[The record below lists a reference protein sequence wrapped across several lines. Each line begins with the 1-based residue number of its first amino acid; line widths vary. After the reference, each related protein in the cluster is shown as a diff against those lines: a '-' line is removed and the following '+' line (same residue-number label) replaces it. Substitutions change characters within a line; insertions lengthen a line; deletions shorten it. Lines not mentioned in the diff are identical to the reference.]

1 MTIEQIRE
9 MVKGP
14 EYEFLRTNPHL
25 NGRIIFLTLG
35 GSYSYGT
42 NVETSDVDV
51 RGCALNSPSDLL
63 GLTNFEQV
71 VNTQTDTTVYSF
83 TKLVSLLLNC
93 NPNTIEMLGC
103 KPEHYFYLTNV
114 GKEMIDNR
122 KLFMS
127 RRAVQ
132 SFGGYATQQLRR
144 LENALARDKLS
155 QARREEHIRN
165 SMEGAV
171 RSFKSRYTSFDK
183 GSVQLYT
190 AESQREDLD
199 REIFAN
205 IHLEGYP
212 AREFNSMMND
222 LHNVLA
228 DYEKLNHRNKKKD
241 DNHLNKHAM
250 HLIRLYLMCLDIL
263 EKGDIITY
271 READRGLLMSIR
283 HGEYQREDGT
293 YRQEFFDMVSEFEK
307 KLAYAKENTSLPEH
321 PDMKK
326 VEEFV
331 MDVNRR
337 SLDG

>member
-1 MTIEQIRE
+1 
-9 MVKGP
+9 MVAGS
-14 EYEFLRTNPHL
+14 EYDFLRTNPHL
-25 NGRIIFLTLG
+25 KDRIIFLTLG

-83 TKLVSLLLNC
+83 NKLVSLLLNC

>member
-14 EYEFLRTNPHL
+14 KYEFLRTNPHF

-63 GLTNFEQV
+63 GLTSFEQV

-83 TKLVSLLLNC
+83 NKLVSLLLNC

-271 READRGLLMSIR
+271 READHDLLMSIR

>member
-71 VNTQTDTTVYSF
+71 VNTQTDTAVYSF
-83 TKLVSLLLNC
+83 NKLVSLLLNC